1 VHVLASDELDAG
13 AVAARIDGRRAE
25 LEAEV
30 KRAEGK
36 LANDGFVAKA
46 PPEVV
51 ESEREKLARYR
62 SELDEL
68 AG

>member
-1 VHVLASDELDAG
+1 M
-13 AVAARIDGRRAE
+13 
-25 LEAEV
+25 

-36 LANDGFVAKA
+36 LADDRFVAKA
-46 PPEVV
+46 PAEIV
-51 ESEREKLARYR
+51 EEEREKLARYR